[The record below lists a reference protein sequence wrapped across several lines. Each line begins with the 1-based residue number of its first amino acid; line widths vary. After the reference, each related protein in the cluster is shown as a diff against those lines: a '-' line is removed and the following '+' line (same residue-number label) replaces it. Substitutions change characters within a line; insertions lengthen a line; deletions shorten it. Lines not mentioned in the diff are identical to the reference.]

1 MNPLMRLKRDKVE
14 EVLMFED
21 EIMKLNKEEEE
32 QRFSYRR
39 RQARVILIPCIC
51 VSIMVGFVAQHHF
64 TIDKKKKGIFVCP
77 SIIYDEFNGPTS
89 IHARFFFLKRE
100 VQMTCQINNFLL
112 DDFNVL
118 RGQAL

>member
-64 TIDKKKKGIFVCP
+64 TIDKKKRNFRMSVTMGLMAQHQFTP
-77 SIIYDEFNGPTS
+77 D
-89 IHARFFFLKRE
+89 FFFK
-100 VQMTCQINNFLL
+100 TGSP
-112 DDFNVL
+112 DDVSNKQLSIGRF
-118 RGQAL
+118 